1 MAKAWKSTTTIQYG
15 KEDGTLVVFK
25 PGDTVMGLSKVQMA
39 QLWEA
44 GALEATTVDTSPV
57 GAEEASDTANEG
69 DSGTT
74 NA

>member
-1 MAKAWKSTTTIQYG
+1 MAKGYKATTTIQHG
-15 KEDGTLVVFK
+15 WEDGTMKVFK
-25 PGDTVMGLSKVQMA
+25 PGDLVKGLSKVQMA